1 MAKPVKRLF
10 LLLLIALV
18 SFVLGPAG
26 CAALGL
32 TVPVAAA
39 GGAAGVNYSLTNNA
53 YKTMSY
59 SLADVEAALH
69 RSLQKM
75 KIKETATDREEGK
88 VGISAIAGDLAIR
101 VELEKITPAVTRI
114 EVSAK
119 KDVVIKDK
127 ATAAEII
134 VQTENNLEIKK

>member
-10 LLLLIALV
+10 LLLIALI
-18 SFVLGPAG
+18 SFVPELAG

-59 SLADVEAALH
+59 SLAEVDTAVH
-69 RSLQKM
+69 KSLQKM
-75 KIKETATDREEGK
+75 NIKETATDREESK

-101 VELEKITPAVTRI
+101 VELEQITPAVTRI
-114 EVSAK
+114 EVSAT

-134 VQTENNLEIKK
+134 VQTEKNLEINK

>member
-1 MAKPVKRLF
+1 MAKSVKRL
-10 LLLLIALV
+10 LLLFALV
-18 SFVLGPAG
+18 SFVPGLAG
-26 CAALGL
+26 CAELGL
-32 TVPVAAA
+32 AVPVAAA

-59 SLADVEAALH
+59 SLADAALH
-69 RSLQKM
+69 ASLNKM
-75 KIKETATDREEGK
+75 TIKETAIAREESK
-88 VGISAIAGDLAIR
+88 VTVSATAGDLAIS
-101 VELEKITPAVTRI
+101 VELEKITLTVTRI

-134 VQTENNLEIKK
+134 VQTEKNLEINK

>member
-1 MAKPVKRLF
+1 MAKPIKHLF
-10 LLLLIALV
+10 LLFALV
-18 SFVLGPAG
+18 FFVPGLAG

-32 TVPVAAA
+32 TAPVAAA

-59 SLADVEAALH
+59 SLAEVDTALH
-69 RSLQKM
+69 KSLQKM
-75 KIKETATDREEGK
+75 NIKETATDREESK
-88 VGISAIAGDLAIR
+88 VGISAIAGNLDIR

-134 VQTENNLEIKK
+134 VQTEKNLESNK

>member
-1 MAKPVKRLF
+1 MAIIVERLIF
-10 LLLLIALV
+10 LFALISFAL
-18 SFVLGPAG
+18 AG
-26 CAALGL
+26 CAELGL

-59 SLADVEAALH
+59 SLDDVEAALH
-69 RSLQKM
+69 ASLNKM
-75 KIKETATDREEGK
+75 TIKETAIAREESK
-88 VGISAIAGDLAIR
+88 VTVSATAGDLAIS
-101 VELEKITPAVTRI
+101 VELEKITLTVTRI

-119 KDVVIKDK
+119 KDLVIKDK

-134 VQTENNLEIKK
+134 VQTEKNLEIKK

>member
-1 MAKPVKRLF
+1 MAKPVKRFF
-10 LLLLIALV
+10 LLFALAP
-18 SFVLGPAG
+18 FVLGLAG
-26 CAALGL
+26 CASLGL
-32 TVPVAAA
+32 APVAAA

-69 RSLQKM
+69 KSLQKM
-75 KIKETATDREEGK
+75 KIEEKSTDREESK
-88 VGISAIAGDLAIR
+88 VVISAVAGELDIH
-101 VELEKITPAVTRI
+101 VELEKITPTVTRI

-119 KDVVIKDK
+119 KDLVIKDK

-134 VQTENNLEIKK
+134 VQTEKNIKINK